1 MGSVAEC
8 AGAVVTVMPTSAVGS
23 DGAAAS
29 FTAGVA
35 PRVLSAGLV
44 LVLGAIVAMLVIAPL
59 LNVFNIAF
67 HQETD
72 LGISELLSIAPMAD
86 VYTTAEY
93 LQPLLDTLILALLV
107 TTLSLVVGVGM
118 AVIVARTD
126 IRGRS
131 IWDIL
136 IIIPLFM
143 SPFTLLISWVALAG
157 PNTGFLNGIGNVLLQ
172 TARGHDIVN
181 INSYG
186 GIVWVLF
193 LVSCPLAYLFTVGT
207 LRGMDASLEE
217 ASRSAGAGPLRT
229 IAKITLP
236 VCLPS
241 ILSAGLLIF
250 VLTME
255 TYTIP
260 GIIGSAIGFTT
271 LPWRLF
277 EDAVSVPPRLAHA
290 AAAGTLLLFITG
302 AGVWA
307 QRRITRF
314 SGRYVTIT
322 GKGMRTKPFALGRF
336 QWLLFSILA
345 LYVLC
350 ADVLPL
356 IALVLSSFLRFS
368 AAVPTL
374 DALTVAHYTA
384 FFTERA
390 TRAALPNTIVLAI
403 GSGLLCVAIG
413 LAISAMDLRKR
424 RIWSTSLS
432 AIGILPVA
440 VPGLIFGFGLL
451 WAYISTPMYGTIW
464 ILLLA
469 YVARFLPY
477 GIIVSRSAI
486 QQVHPSLE
494 ECARMSGAG
503 PSRALATI
511 TFPLIKPTLVSIM
524 FLVMVQSVKE
534 LSASIL
540 LFTPKSQVLSTLA
553 WQYVESGDF
562 QFAATVGVIQTLML
576 IALIVATR
584 YVFGLKLE
592 RMIGKDM
599 A

>member
-1 MGSVAEC
+1 MGSAIPMHVTAARPPAGWVKRATLAAVA
-8 AGAVVTVMPTSAVGS
+8 
-23 DGAAAS
+23 
-29 FTAGVA
+29 
-35 PRVLSAGLV
+35 LGLA
-44 LVLGAIVAMLVIAPL
+44 AIVALLVIGPL

-67 HQETD
+67 HEETD
-72 LGISELLSIAPMAD
+72 LGISEIRSAAAMVD
-86 VYTTAEY
+86 VYSTREY

-107 TTLSLVVGVGM
+107 TALSLVAGVGM

-126 IRGRS
+126 IRWKPV
-131 IWDIL
+131 WDIL
-136 IIIPLFM
+136 IVIPLFM
-143 SPFTLLISWVALAG
+143 SPFTLLIAWMTLAG
-157 PNTGFLNGIGNVLLQ
+157 PNAGFLNGIGKVLLQ
-172 TARGHDIVN
+172 FGPGRGGDIVN

-217 ASRSAGAGPLRT
+217 ASRSAGAGPIRT
-229 IAKITLP
+229 IATITLP

-241 ILSAGLLIF
+241 VLSAGLLIF

-255 TYTIP
+255 IYTIP
-260 GIIGSAIGFTT
+260 GVIGGAIGFTT
-271 LPWRLF
+271 LPWKLF
-277 EDAVSVPPRLAHA
+277 VDVVSVPPRLAHA
-290 AAAGTLLLFITG
+290 AAAGTLLLSITA

-314 SGRYVTIT
+314 SNRYVTIT
-322 GKGMRTKPFALGRF
+322 GKGVRTKPFILGHYQVPVLALLG
-336 QWLLFSILA
+336 

-356 IALVLSSFLRFS
+356 IGLVISSFLRFS
-368 AAVPTL
+368 AAIPTV
-374 DALTVAHYTA
+374 DALTITHYTQ

-390 TRAALPNTIVLAI
+390 TRAAVPNTIVLAF
-403 GSGLLCVAIG
+403 GSAVLCVAIG
-413 LAISAMDLRKR
+413 LTISAIDLRTRK
-424 RIWSTSLS
+424 IWTKSIS
-432 AIGILPVA
+432 ALGILPVA
-440 VPGLIFGFGLL
+440 IPGLIFGFGLL
-451 WAYISTPMYGTIW
+451 YAYISTPMYGTIW

-486 QQVHPSLE
+486 LQVHPSLE

-503 PSRALATI
+503 PLRALATI
-511 TFPLIKPTLVSIM
+511 TFPLVKPTLIAIM

-540 LFTPKSQVLSTLA
+540 LFTPKSQVLSTLT

-562 QFAATVGVIQTLML
+562 QFAATVGVIQT
-576 IALIVATR
+576 ALLVAMIVATR

-592 RMIGKDM
+592 RTIGKDI